1 MRIGWRNRRIA
12 SVYGGVCS
20 DLLQGWD
27 NFENQML
34 LYLDKKAMCN
44 VVVDYS
50 YVRIFPFSIMG
61 KGTV

>member
-1 MRIGWRNRRIA
+1 MVA
-12 SVYGGVCS
+12 SAAS